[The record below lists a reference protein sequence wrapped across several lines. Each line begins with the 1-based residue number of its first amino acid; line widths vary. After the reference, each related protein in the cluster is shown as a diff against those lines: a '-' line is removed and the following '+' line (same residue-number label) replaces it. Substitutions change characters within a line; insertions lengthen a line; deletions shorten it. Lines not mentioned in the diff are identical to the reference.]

1 MAIHLPLTR
10 HNISLSNIQ
19 KNSIK
24 LNKKIMGLIWQIFP
38 LKTTYNQYI
47 SFTADLEE
55 AKLDTGES
63 LSKFK
68 IISVTRELLA

>member
-1 MAIHLPLTR
+1 
-10 HNISLSNIQ
+10 
-19 KNSIK
+19 
-24 LNKKIMGLIWQIFP
+24 MGLIWPKFP
-38 LKTTYNQYI
+38 LKTIYNQYI

-55 AKLDTGES
+55 AKLDTGKS

>member
-1 MAIHLPLTR
+1 
-10 HNISLSNIQ
+10 
-19 KNSIK
+19 
-24 LNKKIMGLIWQIFP
+24 MGLIRQIFP

-55 AKLDTGES
+55 AKLDTGKS

>member
-1 MAIHLPLTR
+1 MAV
-10 HNISLSNIQ
+10 
-19 KNSIK
+19 
-24 LNKKIMGLIWQIFP
+24 IWPIFP
-38 LKTTYNQYI
+38 LKTIYNQYI

-68 IISVTRELLA
+68 IISVIRELLA